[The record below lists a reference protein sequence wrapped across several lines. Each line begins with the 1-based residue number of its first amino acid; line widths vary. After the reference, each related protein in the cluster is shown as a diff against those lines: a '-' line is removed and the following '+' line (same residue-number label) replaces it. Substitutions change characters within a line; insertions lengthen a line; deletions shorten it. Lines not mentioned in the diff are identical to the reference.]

1 MARQGFTSNS
11 AGTPGEVDPYVYQET
26 NSGTSS
32 SLGLDSGDASFKV
45 SVSATFGASP
55 NSPITHIKID
65 PATNN
70 ITFNPDTGK
79 VIIASPGIVQIAA
92 LTTGVMQTNSTGIV
106 SSSNGTSGQLLIG
119 GGSAPVW
126 ANLTSSGGSVTITNG
141 ANTINVEASGVGGLT
156 QLNGDTG
163 SALPSG
169 GVITIAGGNL
179 LTTTA
184 SGSTVTA
191 DVTGGTN
198 GQVIVASTAGLP
210 SFSTLSS
217 TGGTITYT
225 LGANTLNLDGTPATT
240 TQLGVVT
247 FATNA
252 ETIAGSVTTKATTP
266 DDLKAKLGTQ
276 TNHGVLVGAG
286 QTAAVTALS
295 VGSTNTVL
303 LGNTAADPSFGQVPN
318 AALAF
323 STITLNNGNNI
334 TVIGSPISL
343 GGSATV
349 AVSGTTNHAVQSGNV
364 SGSLTSLAVGSNGQV
379 LLAATSADA
388 AFATLTSSG
397 GTITYTTGVNAL
409 NLDGTAA
416 TTTQAGVLAIATN
429 AETIAG
435 TVTNKAVT
443 PDDLK
448 AKLGTQTNHGV
459 LVGAGTTTT
468 ITALA
473 VGSTNTVLLGN
484 TGADP
489 SFGTVPNAAL
499 TNSSITLTAG
509 NNIAVSASPVSLGGS
524 SAISV
529 VGTTNHAVQ
538 VGNASASL
546 TSLTVGLNGQI
557 LVGASGLNPAFTN
570 LTSSDGSITITTGAN
585 TLDIKT
591 TSATGVSSVT
601 GTTNQVTASPTTG
614 AVIVSTPSTFIAPGS
629 IASTTT
635 NAAGTNF
642 LLPTTSSTAGQLQ
655 INSNRFLHAY
665 GTDNVFIGSL
675 AGNFTTT
682 STQCTAVGA
691 NAGKALASGANAT
704 YIGANAGLVDA
715 GGDPNDGNTGI
726 GSNALVAYTGST
738 GARNTCVGYNTLGS
752 ITTGQRNV
760 AIGWGSGDGL
770 TGTDGDN
777 IIIGYNVNGTAGQN
791 NSIRIGS
798 GTGTG
803 AGESNNT
810 HISGIRGITTATNN
824 AIAVLIDSGNQLGTV
839 SSSIRYKENVRDLGD
854 YSNRLYDLRPVM
866 FNYKTSPQWQQT
878 GLIAEEVEKVMPEL
892 VAYDGNGIPES
903 VKYHELPTLLLAEI
917 KKLRYE
923 LDMLKE
929 SLNGQ

>member
-1 MARQGFTSNS
+1 MASRQGFLSNNN
-11 AGTPGEVDPYVYQET
+11 DPYVYQESIT
-26 NSGTSS
+26 GVSASLGIEDGSATYKISISS
-32 SLGLDSGDASFKV
+32 SPLVTPSSTAQIEINPTTNIMTLRSNTGTVLI
-45 SVSATFGASP
+45 ATTAVLR
-55 NSPITHIKID
+55 IQD
-65 PATNN
+65 
-70 ITFNPDTGK
+70 
-79 VIIASPGIVQIAA
+79 
-92 LTTGVMQTNSTGIV
+92 LTAGVMQTNATGVV
-106 SSSNGTSGQLLIG
+106 SSSNGTAGQLLIG
-119 GGSAPVW
+119 GGSAPAW

-141 ANTINVEASGVGGLT
+141 ANTINLEASGVGGLT

-217 TGGTITYT
+217 TGGTITYI

-252 ETIAGSVTTKATTP
+252 ETIAGSVTNKATTP
-266 DDLKAKLGTQ
+266 DDIKAKLGTQ

-286 QTAAVTALS
+286 QTAAVTALA
-295 VGSTNTVL
+295 VGATNTVL
-303 LGNTAADPSFGQVPN
+303 LGNTAADPSFGPVPN

-334 TVIGSPISL
+334 TVTGSPISL

-349 AVSGTTNHAVQSGNV
+349 SVTGTVNHAIQSGNV
-364 SGSLTSLAVGSNGQV
+364 SGSLTSLSVGTNGQV
-379 LLAATSADA
+379 LLGATSADA
-388 AFATLTSSG
+388 AFATLTSTG

-459 LVGAGTTTT
+459 LVGAGTSTAV
-468 ITALA
+468 TALS

-489 SFGTVPNAAL
+489 SFGAVPNAAL
-499 TNSSITLTAG
+499 ANSSITLTAG
-509 NNIAVSASPVSLGGS
+509 NNISVSGSPVSLGG
-524 SAISV
+524 AATISV
-529 VGTTNHAVQ
+529 VGATNHAVQ
-538 VGNASASL
+538 VGNSSTSL
-546 TSLTVGLNGQI
+546 ASLTVGLNGQI
-557 LVGASGLNPAFTN
+557 LVGATGLNPAFAN

-585 TLDIKT
+585 TLDVKT
-591 TSATGVSSVT
+591 TAAAGVSSVT

-614 AVIVSTPSTFIAPGS
+614 AVIVSIPSTFIAPGS
-629 IASTTT
+629 IEATTT
-635 NAAGTNF
+635 VTATLGDITATAGNLNVKNRLNTVDSAEISIFKSRNGGTIVSGDHLGF
-642 LLPTTSSTAGQLQ
+642 IIWKGNDGSSDIVTSKIESTSSGTVATNRVASNLVFYTHP
-655 INSNRFLHAY
+655 NS
-665 GTDNVFIGSL
+665 T
-675 AGNFTTT
+675 
-682 STQCTAVGA
+682 
-691 NAGKALASGANAT
+691 
-704 YIGANAGLVDA
+704 
-715 GGDPNDGNTGI
+715 
-726 GSNALVAYTGST
+726 TGST
-738 GARNTCVGYNTLGS
+738 ARMTINPTGEVEINT
-752 ITTGQRNV
+752 
-760 AIGWGSGDGL
+760 AD
-770 TGTDGDN
+770 
-777 IIIGYNVNGTAGQN
+777 
-791 NSIRIGS
+791 S
-798 GTGTG
+798 GTELTVHGDLIVDSQSTFTG
-803 AGESNNT
+803 NVLAPGIVGDVIASSATVLVNT
-810 HISGIRGITTATNN
+810 STGR
-824 AIAVLIDSGNQLGTV
+824 LGTV
-839 SSSIRYKENVRDLGD
+839 VSSQRYKQDIEPLMSSSVLSMQPVTFRYKQ
-854 YSNRLYDLRPVM
+854 
-866 FNYKTSPQWQQT
+866 SPEELHY
-878 GLIAEEVEKVMPEL
+878 GLIAEQVEQVMPDM
-892 VAYDGNGIPES
+892 VIYKDSQPET
-903 VKYHELPTLLLAEI
+903 VRYHELPALLLAEI

-929 SLNGQ
+929 SLNGK